1 MNVARVV
8 LPAVLLASGAM
19 AQVQQPPDLRMQAD
33 DPRIAQAQ
41 ARLKE
46 GQRLMREDDFEAAAK
61 AFEEAI
67 ALDPLLMM
75 AHYGLGTARVARKE
89 HATAVTAFEAAK
101 KAFFDRGELNSHKRF
116 QSEAAREQ
124 RIRKLKDMIRAVPDY
139 GTGSAAGRQSA
150 MEKQE
155 WEAEVAAL
163 EAQQETGKEPPR
175 VPPGLS
181 LALGSAYFR
190 TGRVADAEREYRAAI
205 EAQPRMGEA
214 RVNLAVVLL
223 MTGRAADAKQ
233 ELALAKKYKA
243 TVPAGL
249 EKDIDAALAKGSA
262 P

>member
-1 MNVARVV
+1 MNVARIV
-8 LPAVLLASGAM
+8 LAAVLLASSAT
-19 AQVQQPPDLRMQAD
+19 AQVHQPPDLRMSPD

-46 GQRLMREDDFEAAAK
+46 GQRLMGEDDFEAAAR

-89 HATAVTAFEAAK
+89 YPSAVTAFEAAK
-101 KAFFDRGELNSHKRF
+101 KAFLDRAELSSHKRF

-124 RIRKLKDMIRAVPDY
+124 RIRKLKDLIRAVPDY
-139 GTGSAAGRQSA
+139 GTGSAAGRHSA

-163 EAQQETGKEPPR
+163 EAQQETAKGPPR
-175 VPPGLS
+175 VPAGLS

-190 TGRVADAEREYRAAI
+190 TGRLADAEREYRAAI
-205 EAQPRMGEA
+205 EAQPKMGEA

-233 ELALAKKYKA
+233 ELALAKKNKA

-249 EKDIDAALAKGSA
+249 EKDIEAAIAKGNA